1 MHFFSKMSITAQ
13 ILLWSLVLVFIF
25 SMLTIYFFHGIHDL
39 VTATDDIVNKD
50 FKVVSNSKELV
61 DNTLLFVENWR
72 KFEILEEQKYYEES
86 LEHLETLKKILKTLP
101 DNFHPSELEIDKVE
115 VNLDND
121 SINPTF
127 AFLVD
132 QQAMSQWIKGIT
144 QVRNEYLQSINQQM
158 QDMFAQGTQ
167 LQNYGLLGLSL
178 ATFFSL
184 AGSLAIAYF
193 LNRSMRELR
202 RGISRVTK
210 REDFIPVKVVS
221 QGELGQLAR
230 AFNEMGARLKREEE
244 MRSEFISMLSHEIR
258 TPLTSIR
265 ESVNLVQEEL
275 ADTTPPEHLK
285 FLEIAHK
292 ETLRLSDLFQRL
304 MQAASLGSRELNL
317 KPESIQIRTLFEEAV
332 DRVQPVAERAEITL
346 QIAEDQ
352 ALISA
357 DFDHVQQVLFNLL
370 GNAAKVSPPGSTV
383 SIGIDILKDR
393 KMVQVCVQDQG
404 PGIPDQEKDLIF
416 ERYYRAQDTR
426 GITDG
431 AGLGLYISRH
441 IVKAHGG
448 ELWVED
454 ASPRGSVFCFTLPL
468 AREGEGGS
476 DLETERM
483 RDGGRETE
491 RLRD

>member
-1 MHFFSKMSITAQ
+1 MS
-13 ILLWSLVLVFIF
+13 
-25 SMLTIYFFHGIHDL
+25 
-39 VTATDDIVNKD
+39 
-50 FKVVSNSKELV
+50 
-61 DNTLLFVENWR
+61 R
-72 KFEILEEQKYYEES
+72 
-86 LEHLETLKKILKTLP
+86 
-101 DNFHPSELEIDKVE
+101 
-115 VNLDND
+115 
-121 SINPTF
+121 
-127 AFLVD
+127 
-132 QQAMSQWIKGIT
+132 WIGHIT
-144 QVRNEYLQSINQQM
+144 QVRNQYLQKINQQM
-158 QDMFAQGTQ
+158 QDMYTRGTRF
-167 LQNYGLLGLSL
+167 QNLGLLGLGL
-178 ATFFSL
+178 AAFFSL
-184 AGSLAIAYF
+184 AGSFAIAYF
-193 LNRSMRELR
+193 VNRSMRELR

-370 GNAAKVSPPGSTV
+370 GNAAKVSPPDSTV

-454 ASPRGSVFCFTLPL
+454 ATPRGSVFCFTLPL
-468 AREGEGGS
+468 AREEEGGS